1 MGYVLNVKDVLSD
14 AHNTFIRSTEDKD
27 SEQEMQ
33 LEDILKRD
41 RTFNWSDDD
50 FNSLE
55 TTNNETVQ
63 VVDPAPNSALPH
75 NRKSKIK
82 QQQDVISTGTRLS

>member
-41 RTFNWSDDD
+41 RAFNWSDDD

-55 TTNNETVQ
+55 TTNNET
-63 VVDPAPNSALPH
+63 
-75 NRKSKIK
+75 
-82 QQQDVISTGTRLS
+82 T